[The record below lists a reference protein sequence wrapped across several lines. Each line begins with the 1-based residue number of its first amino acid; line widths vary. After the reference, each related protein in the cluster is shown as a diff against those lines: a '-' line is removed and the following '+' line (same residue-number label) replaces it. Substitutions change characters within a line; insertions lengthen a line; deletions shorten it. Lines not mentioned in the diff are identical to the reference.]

1 MSAADPSSHAK
12 GLLLSAI
19 GGMALTID
27 IPLIRLAG
35 GEPWS
40 ILMMRCG
47 TTLLAAFVMWVV
59 MRRTMREPPPLIPG
73 RSGAVV
79 ALLYALSAVTFIG
92 AVYSTATA
100 NLVFILAFN
109 TMFAALLSWLFLK
122 ERPGP
127 ATLIAMAAMLVGVLI
142 IVGDG
147 ISSGHLF
154 GDLMALAS
162 ALCIALAIV
171 ITRASGR
178 NMGFTPLVAVVLP
191 FVVAAAK
198 VAGTGYHV
206 AEPWWIVLDGFI
218 IMPLSFFCLASG
230 PRYLSAPE
238 VAMFY
243 LLETVLAP
251 VWVWMIFAEVPSHQS
266 MIGGTILIVSLI
278 AHSLWQLH
286 QGRKRRAAALVRH
299 PV

>member
-1 MSAADPSSHAK
+1 
-12 GLLLSAI
+12 LLRGPFRYTPA
-19 GGMALTID
+19 
-27 IPLIRLAG
+27 RLHG
-35 GEPWS
+35 P
-40 ILMMRCG
+40 I
-47 TTLLAAFVMWVV
+47 V
-59 MRRTMREPPPLIPG
+59 
-73 RSGAVV
+73 AVV
-79 ALLYALSAVTFIG
+79 ALLYALSALTFIA
-92 AVYSTATA
+92 AVYNTATA

-122 ERPGP
+122 ERPGR

-142 IVGDG
+142 IVRDG

-154 GDLMALAS
+154 GDLMALSS
-162 ALCIALAIV
+162 AFCIALAIV
-171 ITRASGR
+171 ITRASGK
-178 NMGFTPLVAVVLP
+178 NMGFTPLVSVVLP
-191 FVVAAAK
+191 FVVAAMM
-198 VAGTGYHV
+198 VGQNGYHV
-206 AEPWWIVLDGFI
+206 AVPWWIVLDGFV

-251 VWVWMIFAEVPSHQS
+251 VWVWMIFAEVPSSQS

>member
-1 MSAADPSSHAK
+1 MSSQNDHTR
-12 GLLLSAI
+12 GLLISAV

-27 IPLIRLAG
+27 IPLIRLAD

-47 TTLLAAFVMWVV
+47 TTLLAALAMWLV
-59 MRRTMREPPPLIPG
+59 MRRTMRKPPPLVPG

-92 AVYSTATA
+92 AVYNTATA

-147 ISSGHLF
+147 ISSGHFL
-154 GDLMALAS
+154 GDLMALSS
-162 ALCIALAIV
+162 AFCIALAIV
-171 ITRASGR
+171 ITRASGK
-178 NMGFTPLVAVVLP
+178 NMGFAALVAVALP
-191 FVVAAAK
+191 FVVA
-198 VAGTGYHV
+198 VAMVSRTGYHV
-206 AEPWWIVLDGFI
+206 EAPWWIYLDGFI

-251 VWVWMIFAEVPSHQS
+251 VWVWLIFAEVPSNRS
-266 MIGGTILIVSLI
+266 IAGGTILIVSLV
-278 AHSLWQLH
+278 AHSLWQLR
-286 QGRKRRAAALVRH
+286 QGRKRRAAALVRR